1 MGKGFEMKWN
11 KRYLLYFRVGNKGQM
26 YEEMRYDEEL
36 DVRYD
41 EQQQQKQNVLRC
53 ISIKGIVEMSVEFVK

>member
-41 EQQQQKQNVLRC
+41 EQQKQNVLSRS